1 LGTPE
6 ADILQLSANAD
17 ELVINGHL
25 PVPDAFS
32 LTQTCGPVAW
42 VGERSPRHRWANGT
56 LTWIGWDDGRIAWR
70 QCRQRQNGML
80 DITGTAPQARDGE
93 WASAVL
99 GIGGTMPDFPD
110 PVMNELA
117 GQFPGLRAYCDGS
130 LFDGIVTSIVG
141 QSISVA
147 AAAVTQAKLAT
158 SFAELTEIDGRA
170 FRPLPSAW
178 QLAEA
183 SLALIRASGVTWKRA
198 EGIQYAAR
206 QQIAGALP
214 SDAAARERPDDAVR
228 ALMELPLVGRW
239 TAESAVLW
247 GIGAPDAHPTGDIA
261 LLRATRQAY
270 GNQDLTLKDLDRL
283 SDSWRPGRGIAAR
296 LLWTALF
303 GTAPSAKA

>member
-1 LGTPE
+1 M
-6 ADILQLSANAD
+6 
-17 ELVINGHL
+17 
-25 PVPDAFS
+25 PDTFS

-42 VGERSPRHRWANGT
+42 VGERSPRHRWTNGS
-56 LTWIGWDDGRIAWR
+56 LTWIGWDDGRIVWR
-70 QCRQRQNGML
+70 QCRQHETGLL
-80 DITGTAPQARDGE
+80 DITGTAPQTRDGE

-99 GIGGTMPDFPD
+99 GIAGTIPDFAD
-110 PVMNELA
+110 PVIRVLA
-117 GQFPGLRAYCDGS
+117 RQFPGLRAYCDGS

-147 AAAVTQAKLAT
+147 AAAVTQARLAAR
-158 SFAELTEIDGRA
+158 FAEPTEIDGRA

-183 SLALIRASGVTWKRA
+183 PLELIRASGVTWKRA
-198 EGIQYAAR
+198 ESIQYAAR
-206 QQIAGALP
+206 QQVAGALP
-214 SDAAARERPDDAVR
+214 SDSAAREHPDEAVQ

-247 GIGAPDAHPTGDIA
+247 GIGAPDAHPTGDVA
-261 LLRATRQAY
+261 LLRAARQAY
-270 GNQDLTLKDLDRL
+270 GNQELTLKDLDRL

-303 GTAPSAKA
+303 GAAPSPKRRAGQASPDLR